1 MNVQEMTTPECQA
14 MLEANSICHLGCIAA
29 GKPYIVPL
37 QYIYRDGML
46 YAFSMPG
53 RKIESM
59 RADSHVCLQLDHVE
73 SKQEWQ
79 SVLVEGRYQ
88 ELPDDE
94 NWHGE
99 HMHAWSLLQKKN
111 DWWEPGA
118 YKPAGMEPPKPAS
131 LPVFFSVEIDTLS
144 GRRARN
150 D

>member
-1 MNVQEMTTPECQA
+1 MNVQEMTTPECRA
-14 MLEANSICHLGCIAA
+14 MLEANSMCYLGCIAA

-37 QYIYRDGML
+37 QYLYHGGMI
-46 YAFSMPG
+46 YAFSMQG
-53 RKIESM
+53 KKIESLRM
-59 RADSHVCLQLDHVE
+59 DPHVCLQLDHVE
-73 SKQEWQ
+73 TKQEWQ

-94 NWHGE
+94 KWHGE
-99 HMHAWSLLQKKN
+99 HMYAWSLLQEKN

-118 YKPAGMEPPKPAS
+118 YKPAGIEPPKPAS
-131 LPVFFSVEIDTLS
+131 LPVFFSVEIETLS